1 MTLQTYLTLIQWN
14 IEGILKN
21 VVTNSFDI
29 PLIYKKNIYKNVFSK
44 SAQFFDVTGG

>member
-14 IEGILKN
+14 IQGILKN

-29 PLIYKKNIYKNVFSK
+29 PLIYKNVFSK